1 MSKTLTDIARQLS
14 TPITIK
20 KTVREE
26 KKSIP
31 PKEIEEVKPVP
42 KVQLIYAFNGTGKT
56 RLSREFKNLI
66 ASKLSNGRDEVS
78 STREKILY
86 YNAFTEDLFY
96 WDNDLEGDSKPK
108 LKIQPNTY
116 TNWLFTLLKDL
127 GQDGNIVKYF
137 QHYTND
143 KLTPSFSADLTEVT
157 FTFER
162 GDDENSQTLK
172 ISKGEESNFIW
183 SVFYTLLDQ
192 VITILNV
199 AEPTDRETNEFD
211 QLEYVFIDDPVSSLD
226 ENHLIELAVNL
237 ANLIKSSQSNLKFV
251 ITTHSPLFYNVLYNE
266 LKNKSCYLLEKFEDG
281 SYALA
286 EKHGD
291 SNKSFSYHLYL
302 KETIE
307 KAIAEKNVQKYHF
320 TLLRNLYEKTA
331 SFLGYPK
338 WSELLPD
345 DKEAYFN
352 RIIQFTS
359 HSTLSN
365 IAVSEPSD
373 PEKKTVELLL
383 NHLVSN
389 YGYWQQEQ

>member
-1 MSKTLTDIARQLS
+1 MSKTLTEIALQLNAPRS
-14 TPITIK
+14 VKHK
-20 KTVREE
+20 KTTDV
-26 KKSIP
+26 
-31 PKEIEEVKPVP
+31 EVVTQVP

-56 RLSREFKNLI
+56 RLSREFKQLV
-66 ASKLSNGRDEVS
+66 APKSNGEDNETIS
-78 STREKILY
+78 PREKILY

-96 WDNDLEGDSKPK
+96 WDNDLERGAAPK

-116 TNWLFTLLKDL
+116 TDWLLTLLKDL
-127 GQDGNIVKYF
+127 GQDTNIVKYF
-137 QHYTND
+137 QHFAND
-143 KLTPSFSADLTEVT
+143 KLTPHFSENFAEVT
-157 FTFER
+157 FTLER
-162 GDDENSQTLK
+162 GDDKGTEPLK

-199 AEPTDRETNEFD
+199 AEPTERETNQFD

-237 ANLIKSSQSNLKFV
+237 AGLIKSSKSNLKFIV
-251 ITTHSPLFYNVLYNE
+251 TTHSPLFYNVLYNE
-266 LKNKSCYLLEKFEDG
+266 LNGKVCYLLERLEDG
-281 SYALA
+281 TFSLA

-291 SNKSFSYHLYL
+291 SNQSFSYHLYL
-302 KETIE
+302 KQTLEN
-307 KAIAEKNVQKYHF
+307 AIAENKVQRYHF

-331 SFLGYPK
+331 SFTGYPK

-345 DKEAYFN
+345 DKQAYLN

-365 IAVSEPSD
+365 EVVAEPSG
-373 PEKKTVELLL
+373 PEKNTVGLLL

-389 YGYWQQEQ
+389 YGFWQQEQQND